1 MDDKE
6 KLSTQTKDIALSA
19 ASSLAGFAIGGAV
32 GSVIG
37 GVMTPTVKLTYQLI
51 NSWCERRR
59 VRIANVVEEAFAN
72 SGRKEEDILQE
83 LLDDSE
89 WADSIVSM
97 IQQLVYTDPELDK
110 VFTQIMASAIKSD
123 DMNERNRLIVLNS
136 SIKGLNGIQ
145 VQIIMCL
152 FNNNFT
158 LSAVD
163 ISKKVNVP
171 EIELRNAV
179 RDLELR
185 GMITDN
191 GTEPTVWKLRELGVV
206 VAKAINSME
215 V

>member
-6 KLSTQTKDIALSA
+6 NISSQTTDIALSA
-19 ASSLAGFAIGGAV
+19 ASSLAGFAIGGPA
-32 GSVIG
+32 GAVIG
-37 GVMTPTVKLTYQLI
+37 GVMTPTVKLTYKLI
-51 NSWCERRR
+51 NSWYERRR
-59 VRIANVVEEAFAN
+59 VRIANVVEEAFTN

-83 LLDDSE
+83 LLENPE

-97 IQQLVYTDPELDK
+97 IQQLVYSDPELDK
-110 VFTQIMASAIKSD
+110 LFAQIMASAIKTD
-123 DMNERNRLIVLNS
+123 DKNERNRLIVLNS
-136 SIKGLNGIQ
+136 SIKGLNRVQ
-145 VQIIMCL
+145 VQIIRCL
-152 FNNNFT
+152 YNEGCT

-185 GMITDN
+185 GMIIDN
-191 GTEPTVWKLRELGVV
+191 ETEPTVWKLRELGLA
-206 VAKAINSME
+206 VAKAIDVLE